1 MPKSPFMK
9 DGYSFAVKFR
19 RLKIAF
25 VTYAKDVVK
34 TLSGALSRRCQ
45 GVVKALSTFSYFY
58 F

>member
-45 GVVKALSTFSYFY
+45 GVVNFFIFLFLN
-58 F
+58 